1 MSVEYAVLRVSD
13 DEFDAI
19 RRDGAR
25 LPGLMDDLYA
35 SPSAVDSRAAYR
47 DGLPRDVATPR
58 LLHADEFTTSL
69 LVSFLEGEETAFFD
83 ALVGWGRSRELEG
96 VVYGAGTVAYY
107 SPSEAVAVAE
117 QLDRFSDT
125 ELDRRLDDRAG
136 QFRLAA
142 ASVFADDDAI
152 RAHQRAFAHVLRQL
166 YRAAAKAEE
175 FVLLM
180 IV

>member
-1 MSVEYAVLRVSD
+1 MSVEYAVLRVSHED
-13 DEFDAI
+13 FDTI

-25 LPGLMDDLYA
+25 LPELMDDLYA
-35 SPSAVDSRAAYR
+35 SPSVVDSRAAYR

-58 LLHADEFTTSL
+58 LLHSDEFTTSL
-69 LVSFLEGEETAFFD
+69 LVSFLEGEETPVFD
-83 ALVGWGRSRELEG
+83 ALVGWGRSRQLEG
-96 VVYGAGTVAYY
+96 VVYGAGAVAYY

-117 QLDRFSDT
+117 QLDRFPDA
-125 ELDRRLDDRAG
+125 ELDRRVHDRAD

-142 ASVFADDDAI
+142 ASVFADEDAI
-152 RAHQRAFAHVLRQL
+152 RTHQRAFAHVLRQL
-166 YRAAAKAEE
+166 YRAAVQAQE